1 MADLVLVHGGSH
13 GAWCWERLLPELAA
27 RGHSGLPVDVR
38 MDDPALDLE
47 ACASSVAEQ
56 CAHLRS
62 PVVVGHSIAG
72 TFLPLVAQRTSARL
86 MVFLCAMVPVEGSSL
101 ADQQAADADMVRF
114 PYALVADAQG
124 RTLATREVARAMY
137 YSDCSEADV
146 DAAVARL
153 RPQAPTVR
161 RTPFP
166 RGGWPDVP
174 AVSIVAT
181 DDAVVSP
188 EWGRRVAR
196 ERLGVDAVELPG
208 DHSPMISRPAEL
220 AGVLDALVRAA
231 DAGR

>member
-13 GAWCWERLLPELAA
+13 GSWCWDRLLGELEQ
-27 RGHSGLPVDVR
+27 RGHTGLAVDVR
-38 MDDPALDLE
+38 MDDPALDL
-47 ACASSVAEQ
+47 AGCAQAVAEQ

-72 TFLPLVAQRTSARL
+72 TFLPVVAQLTSARL

-101 ADQQAADADMVRF
+101 ADQQAEDPEMVRF
-114 PYALVADAQG
+114 PYALVVDEQG

-137 YSDCSEADV
+137 YSDCTEADV

-174 AVSIVAT
+174 AVSVVAR
-181 DDAVVSP
+181 DDPVVSP

-196 ERLGVDAVELPG
+196 ERLGVEAVDLPG
-208 DHSPMISRPAEL
+208 GHSPMIARPAEL
-220 AGVLDALVRAA
+220 AGVLDALVRSA